1 MTRRR
6 TAELPTTLGPPLRR
20 REGGGFTI
28 DLTALPLFHG
38 LSVLSRALGERLVE
52 DCVGERLSIDF
63 ERRLKA
69 SENPELVGLGCAGVA
84 VHAERE
90 VVAHVPDDVEA
101 FQHHLRAVLGSLQQA
116 RWRRRLLPDDAA
128 SAPAALV
135 FTFDA
140 GRASEYRFVL
150 DRVPAPRAGRFFL
163 RLAIEN
169 PRGRCLDLSTLPHVV
184 VDDLDEREYIA
195 GSTRIAQTLRD
206 MVQREAD
213 RGRRAH
219 LERRKRGSFVFGQLA
234 RGGLDGL
241 ELLHL
246 AWSERVARWLE
257 ATEPKRLDDVLKR
270 VLLVLEDRTVRRQL
284 EEGETVALL
293 DGEVAVYI
301 DTSQQQRVLNLAF
314 EQPRQRAS
322 VETYLARMPDLAHV
336 VARRRR
342 QVPFAGLSVLLI
354 HHITSE
360 TLGLIAALRALG
372 CDDLGVLFVRY
383 AGEVPN
389 DYLDAVLDLDAAVR
403 SYTLQHVQEPGGV
416 EGRFVVSQQ
425 LSALAPIASVADRLR
440 ASPQRYLE
448 SMIAVAVGLFVR
460 ALESDRSI
468 LVVEDGGYLVPTLT
482 RRAHAGDTVGQLAAA
497 YGVTPVPTALAR
509 RSLRAVLAERLLGSV
524 EHTRN
529 GFDRLAAAQDE
540 AGGLVRPA
548 YSIALSTLKRDEEA
562 TEVAAG
568 VLAAIEAVLHARG
581 QVLSQRRVLVLGSRG
596 AIGTRLVRALGV
608 GGRVRADV
616 LGIDLRARGGAHE
629 ASSWRGLALAQRR
642 AVDLVIGVTGDSV
655 LAARDVT
662 ELVLHGRSRTIYF
675 ASGSTKTIEFQD
687 VATWVEGLL
696 AARAPH
702 VDGRPLAIV
711 PHDVIDPQSGRAY
724 GSAVTLSFGAGRT
737 RRDVTLVFI
746 ANLTPVN
753 FLFYGVPTEAMDA
766 VMAQLLRT
774 ATSLV
779 RDVASSRPPAPRLYA
794 VDRDIADRP

>member
-6 TAELPTTLGPPLRR
+6 AAELPTTLGPPLRR
-20 REGGGFTI
+20 RDGGGFTI
-28 DLTALPLFHG
+28 DLTGLPLFHG

-52 DCVGERLSIDF
+52 DCVGDRLSIDF
-63 ERRLKA
+63 ERRLKP
-69 SENPELVGLGCAGVA
+69 SENPELLALGCVGVA

-90 VVAHVPDDVEA
+90 VVAHVPADVEA

-116 RWRRRLLPDDAA
+116 RWRRRLLPEDAA
-128 SAPAALV
+128 VAPGALV
-135 FTFDA
+135 FTFAA
-140 GRASEYRFVL
+140 GADSEYRFVL

-169 PRGRCLDLSTLPHVV
+169 PRGRCLDLSTMPHVV

-206 MVQREAD
+206 MVQREAE

-241 ELLHL
+241 EVLHL
-246 AWSERVARWLE
+246 TWSERVARWLE

-284 EEGETVALL
+284 EEGETIALL
-293 DGEVAVYI
+293 DDEVAVYI
-301 DTSQQQRVLNLAF
+301 DSSQQQRVLNLAF

-322 VETYLARMPDLAHV
+322 VETYLARMPSLAAV
-336 VARRRR
+336 VARRRK
-342 QVPFAGLSVLLI
+342 QAPFAGLSVLLI

-360 TLGLIAALRALG
+360 TLGLVAALRALG

-389 DYLDAVLDLDAAVR
+389 EYLDAILDLDTAVR
-403 SYTLQHVQEPGGV
+403 SYSLQHVQDAAGV

-425 LSALAPIASVADRLR
+425 LSSLEPIASVAERLR
-440 ASPQRYLE
+440 ATPQRYLE
-448 SMIAVAVGLFVR
+448 SMIDVAVGLFVR
-460 ALESDRSI
+460 ALEGERQI

-497 YGVTPVPTALAR
+497 HGVTPVATALAR
-509 RSLRAVLAERLLGSV
+509 RSLRAVLAERLVGSV

-529 GFDRLAAAQDE
+529 GFDRLAAAQQE

-568 VLAAIEAVLHARG
+568 VLAAIESVLHARG

-596 AIGTRLVRALGV
+596 AIGTRLMRALGA
-608 GGRVRADV
+608 GGRVRAEA
-616 LGIDLRARGGAHE
+616 LGVDLRARGGAHE
-629 ASSWRGLALAQRR
+629 ATSWQGLRAGERR
-642 AVDLVIGVTGDSV
+642 AVDLLIGVTGASV
-655 LAARDVT
+655 LGAREVT
-662 ELVLHGRSRTIYF
+662 ELVLRGADRTIYF

-687 VATWVEGLL
+687 VAAWVEGLL
-696 AARAPH
+696 AARAPRLE
-702 VDGRPLAIV
+702 GRPLTIV
-711 PHDVIDPQSGRAY
+711 PHEVSDPQSGRVY
-724 GSAVTLSFGAGRT
+724 GSAVTLSLGSGRG
-737 RRDVTLVFI
+737 RREVTLVFI

-774 ATSLV
+774 ATALV
-779 RDVASSRPPAPRLYA
+779 RDVASSRPPAARLFA